1 MEGIVKL
8 IASTTMK
15 RGEVGILVDGSG
27 PNGTVGR
34 VYKNTG
40 GSHKYGG
47 QRVMALD
54 NCFPGEKSRFSYL
67 DDLVTYIGVPS
78 GGKRGNPVYID
89 EDAGLLSLS
98 LPTNGVFV
106 GDIAHGNVARLNS
119 RASTSITSITTL
131 NDWDVAI
138 TVYRIAPDAGSDP
151 NYTWDSARDKLTA
164 DGTQALLF
172 KGEVTTG
179 GFTPNW
185 WSDISRGFAELTVG
199 DLGSMT
205 FTSARLICH
214 DNSPAT
220 YSNCFTFDSGV
231 RLYKWTP
238 LVSGVVDADDDWFEI
253 DFSTPYS
260 DEYTIPAGYNDT
272 PSREDGALVFNAA
285 GIAAL
290 RTGHIAFAFAAVMD
304 AEDNPTWEHSTS
316 VGGHLGIARGG
327 TPYFDIEVS

>member
-1 MEGIVKL
+1 MRLVKL
-8 IASTTMK
+8 PYGEIMK
-15 RGEVGILVDGSG
+15 KGEVGILVNGIAS
-27 PNGTVGR
+27 NGTAGKVH
-34 VYKNTG
+34 KNDG
-40 GSHKYGG
+40 GSNVYGG
-47 QRVMALD
+47 QRVI
-54 NCFPGEKSRFSYL
+54 
-67 DDLVTYIGVPS
+67 VTEDKNENGQGICQLMEGMTSIGIPS
-78 GGKRGNPVYID
+78 GGSRGDPVYVD
-89 EDAGLLSLS
+89 EDTGLMALSK
-98 LPTNGVFV
+98 PTNSAVV
-106 GDIAHGNVARLNS
+106 GNIVSGNLAELNS
-119 RASTSITSITTL
+119 GASTAITTL

-138 TVYRIAPDAGSDP
+138 TVYRITPDAGSDP

-172 KGEVTTG
+172 KGKVTTG

-185 WSDISRGFAELTVG
+185 WSNISRGFAELTVG

-205 FTSARLICH
+205 FTSARLIGH
-214 DNSPAT
+214 DLSLAT
-220 YSNCFTFDSGV
+220 YGNGFTFDSGV

-238 LVSGVVDADDDWFEI
+238 LVSGAVDADDDWFEI

-304 AEDNPTWEHSTS
+304 AEDNPTWEHLTS
-316 VGGHLGIARGG
+316 VRGVLGIARGG